1 METCLSLSW
10 YSISIRTPENRVRE
24 IDASV
29 TWNTVKRR
37 QVESSSINQS
47 IGYLLPPP
55 FRPLRYP
62 ERIEM
67 TETEDV
73 SWTVA
78 QCLQHI
84 GRYRKERGHHQM
96 KTTQWWHAWFKV
108 SIIITIIIII
118 ILICITSI
126 DTFYH
131 ISALNSVHTI
141 IILTCITDTD
151 ISIISTWVNIIGFS
165 IIVWIKT
172 VAEQFLYDN
181 RYIKSLLININTIS
195 TVIKQLTHDTY
206 HTINHSHIII
216 STMFIYT

>member
-1 METCLSLSW
+1 M
-10 YSISIRTPENRVRE
+10 P
-24 IDASV
+24 
-29 TWNTVKRR
+29 
-37 QVESSSINQS
+37 SSSFINQS
-47 IGYLLPPP
+47 VHRLPSSSTIPSVTLSRKDRDDRDRRC
-55 FRPLRYP
+55 FLNSRAVSATYWKVQ
-62 ERIEM
+62 EIE
-67 TETEDV
+67 
-73 SWTVA
+73 
-78 QCLQHI
+78 
-84 GRYRKERGHHQM
+84 GHHQM

-118 ILICITSI
+118 ILICITST
-126 DTFYH
+126 DTFYR
-131 ISALNSVHTI
+131 ISALNSAHTI

-181 RYIKSLLININTIS
+181 RYIKSLLISINTIS

>member
-10 YSISIRTPENRVRE
+10 YSISIRTPKNRVRE

-29 TWNTVKRR
+29 TWNTVKRC
-37 QVESSSINQS
+37 QVAASSINQS

-62 ERIEM
+62 ERRGM

-78 QCLQHI
+78 QCLQHW
-84 GRYRKERGHHQM
+84 KVQETEGHHQM

-118 ILICITSI
+118 ILICITST
-126 DTFYH
+126 DTFYR
-131 ISALNSVHTI
+131 ISALNSAHTI

-165 IIVWIKT
+165 IIVWIET
-172 VAEQFLYDN
+172 VAEQFLYVN
-181 RYIKSLLININTIS
+181 RYINSLL
-195 TVIKQLTHDTY
+195 
-206 HTINHSHIII
+206 
-216 STMFIYT
+216 